1 MCNESTC
8 TWCLSKLDSPKYSL
22 NYFFKM
28 QNTSDNH
35 HVFLVTVRL
44 LIFKVRPMW
53 GLRFPLP
60 GYSWLSWV
68 SLPGTDH
75 GLPKVPMLRP
85 VQQPGLLAP
94 VPLSGIHSPCNGC
107 HYWLVKQGFSYSAFI
122 LGSLQTEG
130 TAHSTLRELPQS
142 IRPNTTSANW
152 ELVGINLE

>member
-8 TWCLSKLDSPKYSL
+8 TWCLSKLGSPKYSL

-28 QNTSDNH
+28 RNTSDNH
-35 HVFLVTVRL
+35 HAFLVTVRL

-75 GLPKVPMLRP
+75 GLPKVLMLRH
-85 VQQPGLLAP
+85 VQQPCCLGL
-94 VPLSGIHSPCNGC
+94 SPCNGC
-107 HYWLVKQGFSYSAFI
+107 NYWLVKQGFSYLAFI

-142 IRPNTTSANW
+142 ISPNTTSANW
-152 ELVGINLE
+152 DRN